1 MPYTIDRRNKT
12 DAPSFHQLY
21 RPIQGAMTGM
31 PPLEARGHRPLK
43 MTFDDQLKSLVFF
56 HLEEHTSSQHLLQV
70 LEEDDFARDVIAPK
84 NGIKKSSFSEAVNS
98 RGLEQLAHIYQNL
111 QSEAVDVLPKEHDEL
126 GDLIGIDGSLIDAC
140 LSMHW
145 ADYRKGSK
153 KAKVHLGF
161 DLNHSIPRKI
171 FLSDG
176 KGAERPFVSMI
187 LSPGQTGVM
196 DRGYQA
202 HDRFDQWQEEGKHF
216 VCRIKASTKKK
227 RIKDNDINP
236 DSNIFYDAIALLGT
250 PGVNQTE
257 KPLRL
262 VGFTVDGIKYWVAT
276 SRFDLT
282 AEQIAFIYKLRW
294 DIEIFFGW
302 WKRHLRVYHLI
313 ARSEYGL
320 MVQIVSG
327 LITYLLLAIYCR
339 EQHNEKVSIKR
350 VRELRIKIQNE
361 TRITKN
367 GTGGP
372 DLKKTTKCQNVMQE
386 PNRKLLRKN
395 KDFLYIF
402 IDHPHLFNIDFHRAP
417 ASRLYLRNDLSS
429 IARSIRWTS
438 TKILL

>member
-1 MPYTIDRRNKT
+1 MISGGYKMPYTLNRLKKAKI
-12 DAPSFHQLY
+12 PSFYQLY
-21 RPIQGAMTGM
+21 QPIQKAMIAM

-43 MTFDDQLKSLVFF
+43 MTFDDQLKSLIFF
-56 HLEEHTSSQHLLQV
+56 HLEEHTSAQHLLQV
-70 LEEDDFARDVIAPK
+70 LEEDDFARNVIAPEE
-84 NGIKKSSFSEAVNS
+84 GIKKSSFAEAINS

-111 QSEAVDVLPKEHDEL
+111 QTQAVGVLPKEYDEL
-126 GDLIGIDGSLIDAC
+126 GDLVGIDGSLIDAC

-227 RIKDNDINP
+227 SIKKNEINP
-236 DSNIFYDAIALLGT
+236 DSNIFYDAIVLLGT
-250 PGVNQTE
+250 PGVNQTK

-262 VGFTVDGIKYWVAT
+262 VGYTVDGIKYWVAT

-282 AEQIAFIYKLRW
+282 AEQIALIYKLRW
-294 DIEIFFGW
+294 DIEKFFAW

-320 MVQIVSG
+320 MVQILSG

-361 TRITKN
+361 TRITN
-367 GTGGP
+367 
-372 DLKKTTKCQNVMQE
+372 N
-386 PNRKLLRKN
+386 
-395 KDFLYIF
+395 
-402 IDHPHLFNIDFHRAP
+402 H
-417 ASRLYLRNDLSS
+417 
-429 IARSIRWTS
+429 IARPNVELNFENHAISDCYANT
-438 TKILL
+438 